1 MAPIEIGDDEALR
14 DLILGGIGEDFFPF
28 KIHIGISMSGGHS
41 YLRLTVALRG
51 APSAVGKK
59 LSPCDDPAGVSVLMG
74 WRLAPGG
81 GLFFPSRALREAYE
95 EAELPLW
102 EPLSW
107 EAGIGGPLSLGGND
121 RKKQEVLFT
130 LCDTAAPLFYEADP
144 RIGMVRPPGVPFFDH
159 GQGRVDDEF
168 GKPCP
173 ICGALTDPPGSTSKW
188 GGWNLGAVHTYC
200 L

>member
-1 MAPIEIGDDEALR
+1 VAPIEIGDDEALR

-41 YLRLTVALRG
+41 YLRLTISLHG
-51 APSAVGKK
+51 SPSKGGWK
-59 LSPCDDPAGVSVLMG
+59 LD
-74 WRLAPGG
+74 PGG
-81 GLFFPSRALREAYE
+81 SLFLPSHALREAYK

-107 EAGIGGPLSLGGND
+107 EAGIGGPLSLGGNE

-144 RIGMVRPPGVPFFDH
+144 RIGMVRPPEVPFFDH

-173 ICGALTDPPGSTSKW
+173 VCGALTDPPGSTSKW

>member
-1 MAPIEIGDDEALR
+1 MAVIEIDEGPLR
-14 DLILGGIGEDFFPF
+14 DLLLGGIGEDFFPF
-28 KIHIGISMSGGHS
+28 WVGIRLLMVDGHS

-51 APSAVGKK
+51 SPSAVGKR
-59 LSPCDDPAGVSVLMG
+59 LSPRDDPAGVAVLMG
-74 WRLAPGG
+74 WRLDPGG
-81 GLFFPSRALREAYE
+81 GLFFPSRALREAYK

-107 EAGIGGPLSLGGND
+107 EASIGGPLALGGNE
-121 RKKQEVLFT
+121 RKKQEVLFA

-144 RIGMVRPPGVPFFDH
+144 RIGMVRPPAVPFFDH
-159 GQGRVDDEF
+159 GRGDVLAEF

-188 GGWNLGAVHTYC
+188 GGWNLGVVHTYC